1 MARLTRNDFVTIGS
15 ALMPREFLL
24 PDLGEGITEAQIIRI
39 LMKQGD
45 TITEDQYLM
54 EVETDK
60 AAVEIPSP
68 YAGVATAVHV
78 KEGDT
83 VNVGSVI
90 VTFDDGVDA
99 PATSAAPVAE
109 KSVSAAGAV
118 GGGTTATLAPPPNAP
133 PAAAPASPA
142 APLPGGG
149 RKTTASAAPVVR
161 KLAREMGVD
170 IDTVRGSGPG
180 GRVLREDV
188 QRSASAPASGQAPSS
203 GAELTVPV
211 APASRVSVAPV
222 APLPGTPDNDK
233 WGRIY
238 REPITQIRKTIAKQ
252 MARSAYTA
260 VHVTH
265 GDEADITKLDE
276 MRRDLNEATGNDP
289 KMTVMSFLI
298 RAVCLA
304 LRKYPIFNASF
315 DQDTGEMIYKEYI
328 NMGVAVDS
336 ERGLIVPVIRNA
348 DQLSLR
354 GIATSLRGIADRI
367 RANQFAI
374 EDLRGGTFTITNVG
388 ALGGTF
394 STPIINYPEIA
405 ILGLGRSVWKPVI
418 KNDEIVK
425 ALLLPL
431 NLSFDHCTTDG
442 ANAARF
448 TGEIKSYLELPAKL
462 LLD

>member
-1 MARLTRNDFVTIGS
+1 
-15 ALMPREFLL
+15 MPREFLL
-24 PDLGEGITEAQIIRI
+24 PDLGEGITEAQIIRLLI
-39 LMKQGD
+39 KQGE
-45 TITEDQYLM
+45 TIAEDQYLM

-83 VNVGSVI
+83 VTVGTVI
-90 VTFDDGVDA
+90 VTFDDSGA
-99 PATSAAPVAE
+99 STTSTGGSSSTSA
-109 KSVSAAGAV
+109 AAGAV
-118 GGGTTATLAPPPNAP
+118 ASDAGGSSTATLAPPAP
-133 PAAAPASPA
+133 VAPTTPPQPPTFQASTPAAAPLSSGAGS
-142 APLPGGG
+142 

-161 KLAREMGVD
+161 KIAREMGVD
-170 IDTVRGSGPG
+170 IDTIQGSGPG
-180 GRVLREDV
+180 GRVLKEDV
-188 QRSASAPASGQAPSS
+188 QRAASAPAAGGLAAPTST
-203 GAELTVPV
+203 APV
-211 APASRVSVAPV
+211 APAHRVAVAPI

-238 REPITQIRKTIAKQ
+238 REPVTQIRKTIARQ

-265 GDEADITKLDE
+265 GDEADITKLE
-276 MRRDLNEATGNDP
+276 AMRKDLNEATGNDP

-304 LRKYPIFNASF
+304 IRKYPIFNASF
-315 DQDTGEMIYKEYI
+315 DQESGQIIYKEYI
-328 NMGVAVDS
+328 NIGVAVDS
-336 ERGLIVPVIRNA
+336 ERGLIVPVIRNV

-354 GIATSLRGIADRI
+354 GIATAIRGIADRI

-418 KNDEIVK
+418 KDDEIVK
-425 ALLLPL
+425 ALVMPL
-431 NLSFDHCTTDG
+431 NLSFDHCATDG

>member
-1 MARLTRNDFVTIGS
+1 
-15 ALMPREFLL
+15 MPREFLL
-24 PDLGEGITEAQIIRI
+24 PDLGEGISEAQIIRVLI
-39 LMKQGD
+39 KEGD
-45 TITEDQYLM
+45 TISEDQDLM

-68 YAGVATAVHV
+68 FAGVATKVHV

-83 VNVGSVI
+83 VNVGTVI
-90 VTFDDGVDA
+90 VTFDDAGASSSSADTA
-99 PATSAAPVAE
+99 RATTGGAKAVSSAASDDG
-109 KSVSAAGAV
+109 KGAA
-118 GGGTTATLAPPPNAP
+118 TATLAPPSSTADSSTPAPAP
-133 PAAAPASPA
+133 PPPSGP
-142 APLPGGG
+142 
-149 RKTTASAAPVVR
+149 RRTTASAAPVVR
-161 KLAREMGVD
+161 KLARELGVD
-170 IDTVRGSGPG
+170 IDSIRGSGPG
-180 GRVLREDV
+180 GRVLKEDV
-188 QRSASAPASGQAPSS
+188 QKAAAASGGEEISSELSTPTAPAHRVA
-203 GAELTVPV
+203 V
-211 APASRVSVAPV
+211 API
-222 APLPGTPDNDK
+222 APLPGKPDNDK

-238 REPITQIRKTIAKQ
+238 REPVTQIRKTIARQ

-265 GDEADITKLDE
+265 GDEADVTELDR
-276 MRRDLNEATGNDP
+276 MRRELNEATGNDP
-289 KMTVMSFLI
+289 KMTIMSFLI
-298 RAVCLA
+298 RAVCLS

-315 DQDTGEMIYKEYI
+315 DQESGEIIYKEYI

-336 ERGLIVPVIRNA
+336 QRGLIVPVIRNA

-354 GIATSLRGIADRI
+354 GIATSLRSIADRI

-425 ALLLPL
+425 ALMMPL
-431 NLSFDHCTTDG
+431 NLSFDHCATDG